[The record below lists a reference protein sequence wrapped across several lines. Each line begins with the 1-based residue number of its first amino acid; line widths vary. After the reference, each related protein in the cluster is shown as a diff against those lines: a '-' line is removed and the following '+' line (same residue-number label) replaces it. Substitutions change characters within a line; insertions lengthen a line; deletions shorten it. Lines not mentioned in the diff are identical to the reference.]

1 MKYKE
6 GDRVRVALEWSWY
19 VLQMTENFKKNDIV
33 EIVLV
38 CQKDCKVRDY
48 TGKCW
53 WIWYKDII
61 GWVNQCGY
69 FIS

>member
-6 GDRVRVALEWSWY
+6 GDKVRVALEWSWY
-19 VLQMTENFKKNDIV
+19 ILQMTENFKKNDIV

-38 CQKDCKVRDY
+38 CQRDCKVRDY
-48 TGKCW
+48 TGECW
-53 WIWYKDII
+53 WILYKDII
-61 GWVNQCGY
+61 GLWNQCGY